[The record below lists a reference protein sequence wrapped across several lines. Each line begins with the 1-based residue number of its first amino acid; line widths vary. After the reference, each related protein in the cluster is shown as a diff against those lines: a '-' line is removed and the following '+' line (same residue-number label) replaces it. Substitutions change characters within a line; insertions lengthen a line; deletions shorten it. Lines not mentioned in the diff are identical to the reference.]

1 MMENKE
7 LAEMF
12 TTAIKTIADKSDNLE
27 NLKNYLS
34 YHFDEWIEN
43 FANSPEK
50 LVSEMKNFSEM
61 NIN

>member
-1 MMENKE
+1 MRNNE

-12 TTAIKTIADKSDNLE
+12 TTAIKSIADKPDNLE
-27 NLKNYLS
+27 NLEFYLS
-34 YHFDEWIEN
+34 YHFDDWVKN
-43 FANSPEK
+43 FANSPEN

>member
-1 MMENKE
+1 MKNKE

-12 TTAIKTIADKSDNLE
+12 TTAIKTIVEKSDNLE

-34 YHFDEWIEN
+34 HHFDEWIEN

-50 LVSEMKNFSEM
+50 LVSEMKKFSEM